1 MLREEQE
8 HLAEESRKMKE
19 EIKVKTKAQKNQEV
33 RFLFLFLLVTVTE
46 VRVFED
52 TCSHMYF
59 NISSYYNNNNV

>member
-33 RFLFLFLLVTVTE
+33 RFVCFLFLLVIVTE
-46 VRVFED
+46 VRV
-52 TCSHMYF
+52 
-59 NISSYYNNNNV
+59 